1 MGIFE
6 RWRRARANVSSERQ
20 GFEALTAEMTA
31 QGCLIITR
39 EGVEYTVY
47 WARNQDDPLI
57 LRTSME
63 AVRRS
68 VKRSVEGK
76 GPTALEAML
85 NCRAQAIKLDG
96 VTRAG
101 AS

>member
-1 MGIFE
+1 MGIFD
-6 RWRRARANVSSERQ
+6 RWRRVRADVSSESL

-57 LRTSME
+57 LRTSVE
-63 AVRRS
+63 AI
-68 VKRSVEGK
+68 KRSVEGK

-85 NCRAQAIKLDG
+85 DCRAQAIRLDA
-96 VTRAG
+96 VTRV
-101 AS
+101 S

>member
-6 RWRRARANVSSERQ
+6 RWRRTRADASSVGQ
-20 GFEALTAEMTA
+20 GFEALSAEMTA

-47 WARNQDDPLI
+47 WARNQDDPLV
-57 LRTSME
+57 LRASVE
-63 AVRRS
+63 AI
-68 VKRSVEGK
+68 KRSVEGK
-76 GPTALEAML
+76 GPSVLEAML
-85 NCRAQAIKLDG
+85 ACRAQAIKLDG

-101 AS
+101 P

>member
-6 RWRRARANVSSERQ
+6 RWRRVRPNVSSESL

-47 WARNQDDPLI
+47 WARNQYDPLI
-57 LRTSME
+57 LRTSVE
-63 AVRRS
+63 AI
-68 VKRSVEGK
+68 KRSVEGK

-85 NCRAQAIKLDG
+85 DCRAQAIKLDA
-96 VTRAG
+96 VTRA
-101 AS
+101 S

>member
-6 RWRRARANVSSERQ
+6 RWRRVRADVSSESL

-47 WARNQDDPLI
+47 WARSQDDPLI
-57 LRTSME
+57 LRTS
-63 AVRRS
+63 
-68 VKRSVEGK
+68 VE
-76 GPTALEAML
+76 
-85 NCRAQAIKLDG
+85 AIKRVQRVWEVFDLP
-96 VTRAG
+96 TQAT
-101 AS
+101 AFS

>member
-6 RWRRARANVSSERQ
+6 RWRRARASVSSESL
-20 GFEALTAEMTA
+20 GFEALAAEMTA

-47 WARNQDDPLI
+47 WARNQDHPLI
-57 LRTSME
+57 LRTSVE
-63 AVRRS
+63 AL
-68 VKRSVEGK
+68 KRSVEGK

-85 NCRAQAIKLDG
+85 ACRAQAIRLDG
-96 VTRAG
+96 DTRAP
-101 AS
+101 

>member
-6 RWRRARANVSSERQ
+6 RWRRTRADVSSVSQ

-31 QGCLIITR
+31 HGCLIITR
-39 EGVEYTVY
+39 EAAEYTVY

-57 LRTSME
+57 LRTSVE
-63 AVRRS
+63 AL
-68 VKRSVEGK
+68 KRSVEGK
-76 GPTALEAML
+76 GPTAVAAML
-85 NCRAQAIKLDG
+85 DCRAQAIKIDNIP
-96 VTRAG
+96 RAG